1 MGRRGEGWVVLQFV
15 LLLAIALAPLAQLW
29 PLPFPPWLRVLGVL
43 MMAGG
48 GVFGMAGVLGLG
60 RNLTAL
66 PKPVENGTLVTSGV
80 YSRVRHPIYVG
91 LILAALGWAIWS
103 ANGLGLGLALVLLLF
118 FDIKSRREERWLLE
132 VYPDYA
138 TYQKRV
144 KKLIPWVY

>member
-80 YSRVRHPIYVG
+80 YSRVRHPIYAG

>member
-1 MGRRGEGWVVLQFV
+1 MSRRGEGWVALQFV
-15 LLLAIALAPLAQLW
+15 LLVAIALAPLARLW
-29 PLPFPPWLRVLGVL
+29 PLPFAPWLRVLGVL

-66 PKPVENGTLVTSGV
+66 PKPVEGGTLVTSGI
-80 YSRVRHPIYVG
+80 YSMVRHPIYSG

-103 ANGLGLGLALVLLLF
+103 ANGLGIGLALVLLLF
-118 FDIKSRREERWLLE
+118 FDVKSRREERWLIE
-132 VYPDYA
+132 AYPEYA
-138 TYQKRV
+138 AYQKRV